1 MKVYVGDNSEVFLF
15 GLVSMLL
22 GVYGIGYEQK
32 NKMYVKIDF

>member
-22 GVYGIGYEQK
+22 GVYGIGYE
-32 NKMYVKIDF
+32 